1 MLNEFS
7 FLLLTNNKVNPKI
20 QINDVN
26 WKTRLYKL
34 WETRFFYI
42 KFNLFSFHIQNES
55 ICDFIFKKYVNFHFS
70 KVKVT
75 PDNTISDT

>member
-1 MLNEFS
+1 MLIGK
-7 FLLLTNNKVNPKI
+7 LGYTNYGKH
-20 QINDVN
+20 D
-26 WKTRLYKL
+26 
-34 WETRFFYI
+34 FFYI